1 MTAYHYCFFLKKW
14 MHYCGCAV
22 QGVTRIIDRIRNNK
36 KYRLA
41 WLEGFIFQLR
51 QTVSNSI
58 SVEQW
63 LVSFLSRM
71 SKSGWTNLN
80 KTSRVGLATF
90 SRRWSFGQN
99 LDLCWFRKVRQKN
112 CCRNK
117 WLVYFEPVAQNCRVT
132 CLCSS
137 LPFFKVKSDKYFC
150 QRRAQTK
157 CLLFCNSSLC
167 LAFSPL
173 SLSHSLSQLHSF
185 FPTYSEDYSQLYLS
199 LYLFYAMFLP

>member
-1 MTAYHYCFFLKKW
+1 
-14 MHYCGCAV
+14 
-22 QGVTRIIDRIRNNK
+22 
-36 KYRLA
+36 
-41 WLEGFIFQLR
+41 
-51 QTVSNSI
+51 
-58 SVEQW
+58 
-63 LVSFLSRM
+63 M

-99 LDLCWFRKVRQKN
+99 LDLPWFRKVRQKKN

-117 WLVYFEPVAQNCRVT
+117 WLVYFWASWTKLSSHLP
-132 CLCSS
+132 LFFS

-173 SLSHSLSQLHSF
+173 SLSHSLFAARTDFVQVKIQ
-185 FPTYSEDYSQLYLS
+185 EANS
-199 LYLFYAMFLP
+199 LYFYFLSFALSFAIVKLVLN

>member
-1 MTAYHYCFFLKKW
+1 M
-14 MHYCGCAV
+14 
-22 QGVTRIIDRIRNNK
+22 
-36 KYRLA
+36 
-41 WLEGFIFQLR
+41 FQLR

-63 LVSFLSRM
+63 YVSFLSRM

-99 LDLCWFRKVRQKN
+99 LDLPWFRKVRQKKN

-117 WLVYFEPVAQNCRVT
+117 WLVYFWASCTKLSSHLP
-132 CLCSS
+132 LFFS